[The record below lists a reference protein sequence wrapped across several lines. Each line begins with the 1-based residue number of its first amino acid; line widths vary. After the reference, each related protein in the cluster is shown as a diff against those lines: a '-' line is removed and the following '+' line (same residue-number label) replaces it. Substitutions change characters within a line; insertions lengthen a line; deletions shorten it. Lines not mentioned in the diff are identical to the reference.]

1 MRKTII
7 LLLALM
13 SFFSF
18 SKNYEKAEDRK
29 EGVSSIYLIL
39 KEGKG
44 NSYDFFFEYVIDTG
58 SLLPKL
64 RQAAGTAYKNGNK
77 YVCKDLRGEQITFDI
92 RKDQVVI
99 SGSDYLEGV
108 YNYLSESAKED
119 YETVEW
125 ALEEEKGY

>member
-18 SKNYEKAEDRK
+18 SKNYEKAEDKK

-44 NSYDFFFEYVIDTG
+44 NSYDFFFEYVIDAG
-58 SLLPKL
+58 SSRPKL
-64 RQAAGTAYKNGNK
+64 RQAAGTEYKTGNK

-92 RKDQVVI
+92 RKDQVII
-99 SGSDYLEGV
+99 SGADYVKGV
-108 YNYLSESAKED
+108 YNYLSESTKED
-119 YETVEW
+119 YETLEW
-125 ALEEEKGY
+125 ALEEEKDY